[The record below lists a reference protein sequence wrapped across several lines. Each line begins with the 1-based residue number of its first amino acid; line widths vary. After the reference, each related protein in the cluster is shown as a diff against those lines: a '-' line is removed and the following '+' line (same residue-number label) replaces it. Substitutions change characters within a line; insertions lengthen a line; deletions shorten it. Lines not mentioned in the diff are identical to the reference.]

1 MIARVL
7 GAALPQ
13 VLRSVAW
20 LLLPTSFIAL
30 VAWAT
35 AGSATGNTGDP
46 LRAAL
51 WIWIGAHQI
60 PFSLSLPPSGLEGY
74 LSYLPLG
81 ALIFPVF
88 AIRSG
93 VARTIDRLDH
103 DSSLVALA
111 RTIFT
116 IGYTLFALVASYF
129 SKTESIKP
137 VWYFAIIYVLPF
149 TLLVSATVGRKVAL
163 GQGFLFGSRVIAL
176 LLGSSAIVFGI
187 ALLAN
192 ISMVKNLTTVLQ
204 PGIFGGLLL
213 LLLNILYLPNAIVA
227 TLSYFTGVGFAVG
240 SGTLV
245 SPISFKLNKIPAMP
259 LLGALPE
266 DKSAV
271 ALVGIAGVIFAGALL
286 ASWTVALNIK
296 ILYQSLIIAVLFAAF
311 IGYCAS
317 GALITDAMSAVGVSP
332 WKFTLAVAAELGIGA
347 GLALYLPRIFRR
359 S

>member
-1 MIARVL
+1 MMSRVL

-30 VAWAT
+30 LAWAT

-60 PFSLSLPPSGLEGY
+60 PFSLSLPPSGLDGY

-81 ALIFPVF
+81 ALIFPVL
-88 AIRSG
+88 AIRNGIS
-93 VARTIDRLDH
+93 RTIERLDN
-103 DSSLVALA
+103 DSSLVAPA
-111 RTIFT
+111 RAAFAAA
-116 IGYTLFALVASYF
+116 YTLFALLASLF
-129 SKTESIKP
+129 SKTDSVRP
-137 VWYFAIIYVLPF
+137 VWYFAILYVLPF
-149 TLLVSATVGRKVAL
+149 TLLIGATVGRKVAL
-163 GQGFLFGSRVIAL
+163 GQGFLYGSRIIAFLLGISSIIFGL
-176 LLGSSAIVFGI
+176 LLLV
-187 ALLAN
+187 N
-192 ISMVKNLTTVLQ
+192 VSMVKNLTTVLQ
-204 PGIFGGLLL
+204 PGIFGGFLL
-213 LLLNILYLPNAIVA
+213 LLLNILYIPNAIVA
-227 TLSYFTGVGFAVG
+227 TLGYFSGVGFAVG

-245 SPISFKLNKIPAMP
+245 SPLSFRLNKIPAMP

-266 DKSAV
+266 GKSSIAFIGVAV
-271 ALVGIAGVIFAGALL
+271 VVFAGALL

-296 ILYQSLIIAVLFAAF
+296 VLYQSLIVSILIAAF
-311 IGYCAS
+311 VGYSGS

-332 WKFTLAVAAELGIGA
+332 WKFTVAIAIELGVGA
-347 GLALYLPRIFRR
+347 LLALYLPRLMKR